1 MTAHA
6 GIPICRTRALLA
18 CLVGVAALTP
28 AIPARAIVLDD
39 ALSIAGLICV
49 SVIET
54 IDPIAAPVDYSC
66 DRLWFWPIGDQSGPS
81 RAFASTGFG
90 AQRSA
95 SVRTENTGS
104 PQVVTTTA
112 SSRVKYQL
120 AVEQFATPPVNVNE
134 VPISLS
140 TAGNV
145 VVSELGMGAS
155 AGAYVSST
163 DPVAIATSDV
173 FARSAQTTP
182 QFMPVV
188 LADSY
193 DIVETLD
200 LTVDHIYFVNVSAGC
215 TASRKG
221 TWACDGR
228 ATASFVLDQAAFDER
243 MGASTFG
250 LSQYF
255 AVRESPNLVP
265 EPDAT
270 QIGVA
275 ALVALAALTRRLGG
289 ARAGSAPL
297 ATRAP
302 GSA

>member
-1 MTAHA
+1 MRDMLLARRDLPLLPISWLA
-6 GIPICRTRALLA
+6 GLALLLCA
-18 CLVGVAALTP
+18 DASSAAL
-28 AIPARAIVLDD
+28 LDD
-39 ALSIAGLICV
+39 ATSITSLMCV
-49 SVIET
+49 SVAEPLV
-54 IDPIAAPVDYSC
+54 PIAAPVDYSC

-95 SVRTENTGS
+95 LVRTENTGS
-104 PQVVTTTA
+104 PQVVMTTA

-120 AVEQFATPPVNVNE
+120 AVEQFATPPVSVNE

-193 DIVETLD
+193 DIVETLN

-221 TWACDGR
+221 TWACDGQ
-228 ATASFVLDQAAFDER
+228 ANASFVLDQTSFDER
-243 MGASTFG
+243 MGANTFV

-265 EPDAT
+265 EPGT
-270 QIGVA
+270 
-275 ALVALAALTRRLGG
+275 ALLGLTALGAL
-289 ARAGSAPL
+289 AGSARK
-297 ATRAP
+297 RAASRWMR
-302 GSA
+302 GTS